1 MKQQRLKG
9 ERRMITTLSTEWRFA
24 QLAASF
30 TILLA
35 VAVSLVIFVP
45 KTTRASGSYDNASI
59 ANIALGYVGK
69 SGTAACADAGKTG
82 GDQCKQFANCIV
94 WMASNHT
101 QWPVTGY
108 QDGFANA
115 GGTQVTSANA
125 VKGDIIQVGNSDTAN
140 PLHTA
145 IVVTNY
151 GNGKF
156 NVVDANWKYDGMVRQ
171 HNYTPPSSA
180 EFWRMGTVIN
190 SPPPHI
196 PSTPIAVSRSAS
208 TMDVFYNDG
217 NNHIVNYFW
226 GTNGW
231 QSGNWSD
238 NNIAGQP
245 TVIDRTSNNLDVFY
259 RTTDGKLRY
268 RAWTASNGW
277 GNVVTMV
284 SSGVGGDPWALARD
298 SNHMQIFYLT
308 TSGQMASIN
317 WDINLGWNLTPQILY
332 NAGATTDPVA
342 VSRNTDSMEVFFGKN
357 NGNLVHVY
365 WSSEKGWQ
373 IEDFSAGNGVDGRP
387 TAIVRNGGNDMSVY
401 YKEQKSGKVAEE
413 FWDINNGWGWQ
424 DWTASLAGIP
434 SAIPGISN
442 TIDDFYKESG
452 GNIVDRYFSSC
463 GWCTTNIVNP
473 GGSTGN
479 PTAIVRGGTSIEVF
493 YWDGT
498 ALMDANWNTSSQT
511 WAVGKLN

>member
-1 MKQQRLKG
+1 M
-9 ERRMITTLSTEWRFA
+9 TN
-24 QLAASF
+24 
-30 TILLA
+30 
-35 VAVSLVIFVP
+35 P
-45 KTTRASGSYDNASI
+45 P
-59 ANIALGYVGK
+59 
-69 SGTAACADAGKTG
+69 
-82 GDQCKQFANCIV
+82 
-94 WMASNHT
+94 NH
-101 QWPVTGY
+101 
-108 QDGFANA
+108 
-115 GGTQVTSANA
+115 
-125 VKGDIIQVGNSDTAN
+125 
-140 PLHTA
+140 
-145 IVVTNY
+145 
-151 GNGKF
+151 
-156 NVVDANWKYDGMVRQ
+156 
-171 HNYTPPSSA
+171 
-180 EFWRMGTVIN
+180 
-190 SPPPHI
+190 PPPT
-196 PSTPIAVSRSAS
+196 PSTPAAVSRSS
-208 TMDVFYNDG
+208 NSMDVFYNDG

-284 SSGVGGDPWALARD
+284 SSGVAGDPWALARG
-298 SNHMQIFYLT
+298 SNDMQIFFLYN
-308 TSGQMASIN
+308 SDQMASIS

-413 FWDINNGWGWQ
+413 FWGINNGWGWQ

-442 TIDDFYKESG
+442 TIDDFYKELG

-498 ALMDANWNTSSQT
+498 ALMDSNWNTGSQT
-511 WAVGKLN
+511 WTVGKIN